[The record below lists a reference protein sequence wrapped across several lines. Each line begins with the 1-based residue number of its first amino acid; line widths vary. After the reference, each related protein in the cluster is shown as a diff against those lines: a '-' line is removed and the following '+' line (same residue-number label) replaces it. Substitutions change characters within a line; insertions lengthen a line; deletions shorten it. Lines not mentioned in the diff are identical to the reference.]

1 MFGGGRGGGVARLEP
16 GREFAVLQVGGDG
29 ARNRDVGNGDK
40 SREQI
45 RELLRK

>member
-16 GREFAVLQVGGDG
+16 GREFAVLQVRGDG

-40 SREQI
+40 SRGQI
-45 RELLRK
+45 